1 MCLAVPAKVLEVNG
15 DSALVELGGARRRV
29 NITLIDTPLTEGDY
43 VLIHVGYAI
52 QRMSLN
58 EAQETLRIW
67 EEILEE

>member
-15 DSALVELGGARRRV
+15 DSALVEFGGARRRV
-29 NITLIDTPLTEGDY
+29 NITLIDTLTEGDY

-52 QRMSLN
+52 QRMNSN

>member
-15 DSALVELGGARRRV
+15 DSALVEFGGARRRV
-29 NITLIDTPLTEGDY
+29 NITLIDTLTKGDY

-52 QRMSLN
+52 QRMNPN